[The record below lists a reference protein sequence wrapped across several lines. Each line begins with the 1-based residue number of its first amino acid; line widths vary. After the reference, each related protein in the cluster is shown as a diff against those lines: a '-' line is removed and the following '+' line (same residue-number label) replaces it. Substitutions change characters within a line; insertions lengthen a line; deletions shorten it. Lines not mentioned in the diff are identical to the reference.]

1 MTAPFTI
8 AMIWRQPKCP
18 PTDEL
23 IKIWHIYSMEYYSTI
38 KKNEVLPTATT
49 WMDVEGTVLNEIN
62 QRKINTYDIT
72 YMQNLKDKT
81 N

>member
-1 MTAPFTI
+1 
-8 AMIWRQPKCP
+8 
-18 PTDEL
+18 
-23 IKIWHIYSMEYYSTI
+23 MEYYSTI